1 LSGYVTDPE
10 RIKRLL
16 KYYPTLRA
24 LMKNLQVEQRTVY
37 ALGADKFGG
46 CEEDWLLAAA
56 IGNRALSTM
65 PFAPSPPPP
74 GDRMTHVVDSY
85 KRIRD
90 KQYIDTLTEI
100 SKEIIIIAD
109 VVEQIEQTLSSLARR
124 EYKVVTLKY
133 FEGCT
138 WEEVAADR
146 DLNISSS
153 QAKTLHGSALDKCK
167 KQLRIKAESYEFCMR
182 KVGGKE

>member
-1 LSGYVTDPE
+1 
-10 RIKRLL
+10 
-16 KYYPTLRA
+16 
-24 LMKNLQVEQRTVY
+24 LQVEQRTVY
-37 ALGADKFGG
+37 ALGVDQFGG
-46 CEEDWLLAAA
+46 REEDWLMAAA
-56 IGNRALSTM
+56 AGNRKLSTM

-74 GDRMTHVVDSY
+74 GDRMTQIVDSY

-90 KQYIDTLTEI
+90 KQYIQTLAEI
-100 SKEIIIIAD
+100 SREIIIIAD

-182 KVGGKE
+182 RVVDK

>member
-1 LSGYVTDPE
+1 MNGYVTDPE

-24 LMKNLQVEQRTVY
+24 LMQNLQVEQRTVY
-37 ALGADKFGG
+37 ALGVDQFGG
-46 CEEDWLLAAA
+46 REEDWLMAAA
-56 IGNRALSTM
+56 AGNRKLSTM

-74 GDRMTHVVDSY
+74 GDRMTQIVDSY

-90 KQYIDTLTEI
+90 KQYIQTLAEI
-100 SKEIIIIAD
+100 SREIIIIAD

-124 EYKVVTLKY
+124 EYKVVALKY

-146 DLNISSS
+146 ELNISSS

-167 KQLRIKAESYEFCMR
+167 KQLRIQMQSYEFCMK
-182 KVGGKE
+182 KVGG